1 MKKQEFLE
9 RLKVNAATPVSL
21 DQEPIQGITYP
32 DTLAQYVAMSK
43 RVGCRVVEASAD
55 TDLNDLV
62 HELCPQAKR
71 IASNLKEI
79 TADVNPDHVDT
90 AAELNH
96 TDVGVLRA
104 ELGVAENGCVWLPQT
119 MKERAVMFISEE
131 LVIFLDRNKI
141 VDNMHQAYNQV
152 KKSTYGYGVFMSGPS
167 KTADIEQALV
177 MGAQAARAVT
187 IVLIDSK

>member
-9 RLKVNAATPVSL
+9 RLKANALSPVSL
-21 DQEPIQGITYP
+21 DKEPIDGITYK
-32 DTLAQYVAMSK
+32 DTLAQFVAMSK
-43 RVGCRVVEASAD
+43 QVGCRVVEAPANAD
-55 TDLNDLV
+55 LDQLV
-62 HELCPQAKR
+62 HQLCPQAQR
-71 IASNLKEI
+71 IASHLKEI
-79 TADVNPDHVDT
+79 KADVNPDNVAT
-90 AAELNH
+90 AADLNH

-131 LVIFLDRNKI
+131 LVIFLDRHKV
-141 VDNMHQAYNQV
+141 VDNMHQAYQ
-152 KKSTYGYGVFMSGPS
+152 KAEMTSYGYGVFMSGPS

-187 IVLIDSK
+187 IVLT